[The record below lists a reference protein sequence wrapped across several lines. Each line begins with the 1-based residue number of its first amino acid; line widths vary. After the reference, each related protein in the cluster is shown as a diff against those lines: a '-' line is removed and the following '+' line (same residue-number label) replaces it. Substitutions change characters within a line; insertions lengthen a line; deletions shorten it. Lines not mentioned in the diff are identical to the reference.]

1 MVRSQILCML
11 RTALCFSHRIS
22 VGSTSDFSQGLVKP
36 ELLNPKY
43 RHSDSRLCLR
53 GRCKSGAVYHL
64 VCEFAKEVKVCLHF
78 PFCYSL
84 SHLSCSPSDG
94 RGIQAVILILDLS
107 LAGTICPLTVYDRN
121 GFKAMLHFSK
131 DPAPSRPDVLVMVLS
146 MLSTSAHP
154 IKDIVFQAAVPKVR
168 GL

>member
-1 MVRSQILCML
+1 M
-11 RTALCFSHRIS
+11 
-22 VGSTSDFSQGLVKP
+22 
-36 ELLNPKY
+36 
-43 RHSDSRLCLR
+43 
-53 GRCKSGAVYHL
+53 
-64 VCEFAKEVKVCLHF
+64 
-78 PFCYSL
+78 
-84 SHLSCSPSDG
+84 
-94 RGIQAVILILDLS
+94 ILILDLS